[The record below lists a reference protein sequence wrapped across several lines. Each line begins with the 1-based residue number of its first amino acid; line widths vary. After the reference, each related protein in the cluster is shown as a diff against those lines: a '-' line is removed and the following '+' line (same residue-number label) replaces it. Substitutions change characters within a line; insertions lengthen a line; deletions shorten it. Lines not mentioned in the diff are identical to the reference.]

1 MAVQRSLQRPLNVT
15 PYDRQPTESIES
27 WVKFVDYRDLG
38 PRRTIKAVAA
48 KHNCSPR
55 SIQLLA
61 SKWRWSDRVQSWE
74 LHLDQ
79 LRQEVTESN
88 AKRMALR
95 HADIGRMAVEKAQEA
110 LASLKPGDMSVGEA
124 TRLMEAGVK
133 VERLGHG
140 QSTQNI
146 AVQVE
151 NYFMVVLEQAL
162 EVIPEEHRTV
172 FLERMRQDLVVE
184 AEKVEAEGD

>member
-1 MAVQRSLQRPLNVT
+1 
-15 PYDRQPTESIES
+15 
-27 WVKFVDYRDLG
+27 
-38 PRRTIKAVAA
+38 
-48 KHNCSPR
+48 
-55 SIQLLA
+55 
-61 SKWRWSDRVQSWE
+61 
-74 LHLDQ
+74 
-79 LRQEVTESN
+79 
-88 AKRMALR
+88 MALR